1 MSIAKE
7 TDLPDLLSHLGYQVR
22 RLGSY
27 HTTKEMDSI
36 RIKERRRWRRY
47 STGQGGDAITF
58 LQEFCGKSFPE
69 AVNYLLD
76 FNGHWA
82 RDSPNYPPPRP
93 EPRKKTPFTL
103 HPAHTDQ
110 HRVFAYLQK
119 RGIDP
124 QVIRDFIRGGLLYED
139 AGHHNCVFVG
149 KDGGGK
155 PRFASKRG
163 TYDLDGPGF
172 KGDVTGSD
180 KSLAFP
186 LPCDPALDWVAVF
199 EAPIDLMSFCTLHP
213 KVTSNAV
220 ALCGLHNG
228 ALETYLREN
237 PHLKRIILCLDT
249 DGPGKEATEKLTAEY
264 QQRGYQVSACTPEL
278 GKDWNEYLQHLVFGK
293 EVKPSKITN
302 TNTKR
307 EELQPMADL
316 GKLIN
321 DKTAADTQ
329 WREQRQA
336 EREAAAALRDES
348 VVEITTSPEA
358 YARYLDMQ
366 GDNPN
371 YSAGNIALML
381 KQGPEGSTIFF
392 THERWKPQGRS
403 VLDDQQDKGSKIF
416 VKTTSG
422 RGYTLADAFDISQTQ
437 GRPIQTPHLHDDT
450 PEMEAALSALLR
462 FAPVQMIVN
471 DDLSTPAYYD
481 QHHMLLAVNP
491 DFSDSEAFGA
501 VAAEIAQAKY
511 HDRGF
516 NRAYSREECELSAQS
531 VAYVLCRRFGIS
543 REQPD
548 LSKLPERFQGWPAQD
563 RQNVLNGIQDLSK
576 RIGRAIEKSIA
587 PPQRAAPAVH
597 HDTR

>member
-1 MSIAKE
+1 
-7 TDLPDLLSHLGYQVR
+7 
-22 RLGSY
+22 
-27 HTTKEMDSI
+27 
-36 RIKERRRWRRY
+36 
-47 STGQGGDAITF
+47 
-58 LQEFCGKSFPE
+58 
-69 AVNYLLD
+69 
-76 FNGHWA
+76 
-82 RDSPNYPPPRP
+82 
-93 EPRKKTPFTL
+93 
-103 HPAHTDQ
+103 
-110 HRVFAYLQK
+110 
-119 RGIDP
+119 
-124 QVIRDFIRGGLLYED
+124 
-139 AGHHNCVFVG
+139 
-149 KDGGGK
+149 
-155 PRFASKRG
+155 
-163 TYDLDGPGF
+163 
-172 KGDVTGSD
+172 
-180 KSLAFP
+180 
-186 LPCDPALDWVAVF
+186 
-199 EAPIDLMSFCTLHP
+199 
-213 KVTSNAV
+213 
-220 ALCGLHNG
+220 
-228 ALETYLREN
+228 
-237 PHLKRIILCLDT
+237 
-249 DGPGKEATEKLTAEY
+249 
-264 QQRGYQVSACTPEL
+264 
-278 GKDWNEYLQHLVFGK
+278 
-293 EVKPSKITN
+293 
-302 TNTKR
+302 
-307 EELQPMADL
+307 MADL

-366 GDNPN
+366 GDNPS

-392 THERWKPQGRS
+392 TCERWKPQGRS
-403 VLDDQQDKGSKIF
+403 VLDNQQDKGSKIF

-462 FAPVQMIVN
+462 FVSVQMIVN
-471 DDLSTPAYYD
+471 NDLSTPAYYD

-491 DFSDSEAFGA
+491 NFSDSEAFGA
-501 VAAEIAQAKY
+501 IAAEIAQAKY

-531 VAYVLCRRFGIS
+531 VAYILCRRFGIS

-597 HDTR
+597 HDAR